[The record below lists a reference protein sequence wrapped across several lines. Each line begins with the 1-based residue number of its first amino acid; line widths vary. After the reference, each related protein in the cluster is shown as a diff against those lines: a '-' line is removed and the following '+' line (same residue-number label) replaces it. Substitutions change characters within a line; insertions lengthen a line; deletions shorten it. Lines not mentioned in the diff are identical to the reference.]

1 VIRVHTSVELTGEVP
16 QFEVRAYGLIDVEI
30 MG

>member
-1 VIRVHTSVELTGEVP
+1 VISVNASADLTGEVP
-16 QFEVRAYGLIDVEI
+16 QFEVRADGPIDVEI